1 MNLNDFAHEMGKLTC
16 PLYPISGLRTSL
28 IDMSQQPKVLVIDD
42 EPGVREL
49 ISEALS
55 ISEITAVQAADGLEA
70 LSFLRRERFDLL
82 ILDINMPKLD
92 GLALL
97 EKLRTEGMS
106 VPVLML
112 SARADKADINQGLRT
127 GADDYLTK
135 PFSIEELVLRVKA
148 IMRRS
153 KGEVAEVKVLT
164 CGPISMDFSKYSV
177 KFNDQVV
184 DLSPTEFKLLEQLI
198 LNRGNVVTKETL
210 LSEVW
215 EIDFKSSSTV
225 VDTYISYLR
234 KKLHIDGFDGIKTV
248 RGIGF
253 QIVAD

>member
-1 MNLNDFAHEMGKLTC
+1 
-16 PLYPISGLRTSL
+16 
-28 IDMSQQPKVLVIDD
+28 MSERPKVLVIDD

-55 ISEITAVQAADGLEA
+55 LSEITAVQAADGLEA

-112 SARADKADINQGLRT
+112 SARADKADVNQGLRT

-177 KFNDQVV
+177 KFNDQPV

-198 LNRGNVVTKETL
+198 LHRGNVVTKETL

-215 EIDFKSSSTV
+215 EIDFKSNSTV

>member
-1 MNLNDFAHEMGKLTC
+1 
-16 PLYPISGLRTSL
+16 
-28 IDMSQQPKVLVIDD
+28 MSERPKVLVIDD
-42 EPGVREL
+42 EPGIREL

-55 ISEITAVQAADGLEA
+55 ISEITTVLAADGLEA
-70 LSFLRRERFDLL
+70 LSLLRREKFDLL
-82 ILDINMPKLD
+82 VLDINMPKLD

-97 EKLRTEGMS
+97 EKLRTEGAS
-106 VPVLML
+106 VPVLLL
-112 SARADKADINQGLRT
+112 SARADKADINQGLRI

-177 KFNDQVV
+177 KLNDQPV

-234 KKLHIDGFDGIKTV
+234 KKLHINGFDGIKTV

>member
-1 MNLNDFAHEMGKLTC
+1 
-16 PLYPISGLRTSL
+16 
-28 IDMSQQPKVLVIDD
+28 MSERPKVLVIDD
-42 EPGVREL
+42 EPSVREL

-55 ISEITAVQAADGLEA
+55 LSEITAVQAADGLEA
-70 LSFLRRERFDLL
+70 LSHLRRERFDLL

-112 SARADKADINQGLRT
+112 SARADKADINQGLRI

-177 KFNDQVV
+177 KFKDQSV

-215 EIDFKSSSTV
+215 EIDFKSNSTV

>member
-1 MNLNDFAHEMGKLTC
+1 
-16 PLYPISGLRTSL
+16 
-28 IDMSQQPKVLVIDD
+28 MSERPKVLVIDD

-55 ISEITAVQAADGLEA
+55 LSEITAVQAADGLEA

-177 KFNDQVV
+177 KFNDQPV
-184 DLSPTEFKLLEQLI
+184 DLSPTEFKILEQLI
-198 LNRGNVVTKETL
+198 LHRGNVVTKETL

-215 EIDFKSSSTV
+215 EIDFKSNSTV

>member
-1 MNLNDFAHEMGKLTC
+1 
-16 PLYPISGLRTSL
+16 
-28 IDMSQQPKVLVIDD
+28 MSEQPKVLVIDD

-70 LSFLRRERFDLL
+70 LSHLRRQRFDLL

-112 SARADKADINQGLRT
+112 SARADKTDINHGLRT

-164 CGPISMDFSKYSV
+164 CGPILMDFSKYSV
-177 KFNDQVV
+177 KFNDQPV

-198 LNRGNVVTKETL
+198 INRGNVVTKESL

-215 EIDFKSSSTV
+215 EIDFKSNSNV

-234 KKLHIDGFDGIKTV
+234 KKLHIDGFEGIKTV

>member
-1 MNLNDFAHEMGKLTC
+1 
-16 PLYPISGLRTSL
+16 
-28 IDMSQQPKVLVIDD
+28 MSERPKVLVIDD

-55 ISEITAVQAADGLEA
+55 LSEITAVQAADGLEA

-177 KFNDQVV
+177 KFNDQPV
-184 DLSPTEFKLLEQLI
+184 DLSPTEFKLLEQLS

>member
-1 MNLNDFAHEMGKLTC
+1 
-16 PLYPISGLRTSL
+16 
-28 IDMSQQPKVLVIDD
+28 MSERPKVLVIDD
-42 EPGVREL
+42 ELGVREL

-55 ISEITAVQAADGLEA
+55 LAEITAVQAADGLEA
-70 LSFLRRERFDLL
+70 LSHLRRERFDLL

-97 EKLRTEGMS
+97 EKLRAEGMS

-112 SARADKADINQGLRT
+112 SARADKADINQGLRI

-135 PFSIEELVLRVKA
+135 PFGIEELVLRVKA

-177 KFNDQVV
+177 KFNDQPIE
-184 DLSPTEFKLLEQLI
+184 LSPTEFKLLEQLI

-215 EIDFKSSSTV
+215 EIDFKSNSTV

-234 KKLHIDGFDGIKTV
+234 KKLHIEGFDGIKTV
-248 RGIGF
+248 RGVGF

>member
-1 MNLNDFAHEMGKLTC
+1 
-16 PLYPISGLRTSL
+16 
-28 IDMSQQPKVLVIDD
+28 MSERPKVLVIDD

-55 ISEITAVQAADGLEA
+55 LSEITAVQAADGLEA

-106 VPVLML
+106 VPVLMF

-164 CGPISMDFSKYSV
+164 CGPISMDFSKYSANPFV
-177 KFNDQVV
+177 LD
-184 DLSPTEFKLLEQLI
+184 DLIGNITDTSNFSIVYIFIFFILLGLVYLIVLQKSLI
-198 LNRGNVVTKETL
+198 LFEGIRQKEKSHFFQNQFLCLIHLQLLTL
-210 LSEVW
+210 
-215 EIDFKSSSTV
+215 IRTFF
-225 VDTYISYLR
+225 
-234 KKLHIDGFDGIKTV
+234 H
-248 RGIGF
+248 
-253 QIVAD
+253 

>member
-1 MNLNDFAHEMGKLTC
+1 MSA
-16 PLYPISGLRTSL
+16 LRPSL
-28 IDMSQQPKVLVIDD
+28 IDMSERPKVLVIDD

-112 SARADKADINQGLRT
+112 SARADKADINQGLRI

-153 KGEVAEVKVLT
+153 KGESVEVKVLT

-177 KFNDQVV
+177 KLNDQVI
-184 DLSPTEFKLLEQLI
+184 DLSPTEFKLLEQII

>member
-1 MNLNDFAHEMGKLTC
+1 
-16 PLYPISGLRTSL
+16 
-28 IDMSQQPKVLVIDD
+28 MSERPKVLVIDD

-55 ISEITAVQAADGLEA
+55 LSEITAVQAADGLEA

-112 SARADKADINQGLRT
+112 CARADKADINQGLRT

-177 KFNDQVV
+177 KFNDQPV

-198 LNRGNVVTKETL
+198 LHRGNVVTKETL

-215 EIDFKSSSTV
+215 EIDFKSNSTV

>member
-1 MNLNDFAHEMGKLTC
+1 
-16 PLYPISGLRTSL
+16 
-28 IDMSQQPKVLVIDD
+28 MSERPKVLVIDD

-55 ISEITAVQAADGLEA
+55 LSEITAIQAADGLEA

-177 KFNDQVV
+177 KFKDQPV

-215 EIDFKSSSTV
+215 EIDFKSNSTV

>member
-1 MNLNDFAHEMGKLTC
+1 
-16 PLYPISGLRTSL
+16 
-28 IDMSQQPKVLVIDD
+28 MSERPKVLVIDD

-55 ISEITAVQAADGLEA
+55 LSEITAVQAADGLEA

-97 EKLRTEGMS
+97 EKLRSEGMS

-153 KGEVAEVKVLT
+153 KGEVTEVKVLT
-164 CGPISMDFSKYSV
+164 CGPISMDFSKYLV
-177 KFNDQVV
+177 KFNDQPV

-215 EIDFKSSSTV
+215 EIDFKSNSTV

>member
-1 MNLNDFAHEMGKLTC
+1 MAFCHYRQPPIQTNLANMAE
-16 PLYPISGLRTSL
+16 R
-28 IDMSQQPKVLVIDD
+28 PKILVIDD
-42 EPGVREL
+42 EAGVRDL
-49 ISEALS
+49 VCDALS
-55 ISEITAVQAADGLEA
+55 MSDFLSTQAVDGLEA
-70 LSFLRRERFDLL
+70 LSLLRRDQFDLL
-82 ILDINMPKLD
+82 VLDINMPKLD

-97 EKLRTEGMS
+97 EKLRNEGLS

-112 SARADKADINQGLRT
+112 SARADKSDINQGLRL

-148 IMRRS
+148 ILRRS
-153 KGEVAEVKVLT
+153 KSEVTEVKVLS
-164 CGPISMDFSKYSV
+164 CGPIKMDFAKYQVS
-177 KFNDQVV
+177 FNDQEI

-198 LNRGNVVTKETL
+198 INRGNVVTKEAL
-210 LSEVW
+210 LAEVW

-234 KKLHIDGFDGIKTV
+234 KKLHIDGYEGIKTV

-253 QIVAD
+253 QIVPD

>member
-1 MNLNDFAHEMGKLTC
+1 
-16 PLYPISGLRTSL
+16 
-28 IDMSQQPKVLVIDD
+28 MSQQPKVLVIDD

-55 ISEITAVQAADGLEA
+55 ISEISAVQAADGLEA
-70 LSFLRRERFDLL
+70 LSLLRRERFDLL

-97 EKLRTEGMS
+97 DKLRTEGMS

-112 SARADKADINQGLRT
+112 SARADRTDINQGLRI

-135 PFSIEELVLRVKA
+135 PFGIEELILRVKA

-153 KGEVAEVKVLT
+153 KGEVVEVKVLT

-177 KFNDQVV
+177 KLNDQAI

-234 KKLHIDGFDGIKTV
+234 KKLHTDGFNGIKTV

>member
-1 MNLNDFAHEMGKLTC
+1 
-16 PLYPISGLRTSL
+16 
-28 IDMSQQPKVLVIDD
+28 MSERPKVLVIDD
-42 EPGVREL
+42 EPGVRDL

-55 ISEITAVQAADGLEA
+55 LSRITAVSAADGLEA
-70 LSFLRRERFDLL
+70 LSFLRREKFDLL

-97 EKLRTEGMS
+97 EKLRSEGMS

-112 SARADKADINQGLRT
+112 SARADKADINQGLRI

-153 KGEVAEVKVLT
+153 KGEVTEVKMLT

-177 KFNDQVV
+177 KFNDQLV

-234 KKLHIDGFDGIKTV
+234 KKLHIDGFDGIRTV

>member
-1 MNLNDFAHEMGKLTC
+1 
-16 PLYPISGLRTSL
+16 
-28 IDMSQQPKVLVIDD
+28 MSQQPKVLVIDD

-112 SARADKADINQGLRT
+112 SARADKADINQGLRI

-153 KGEVAEVKVLT
+153 KGEVAEIKVLT

-177 KFNDQVV
+177 KFNDQPVE
-184 DLSPTEFKLLEQLI
+184 LSPTEFKLLEQLI

>member
-1 MNLNDFAHEMGKLTC
+1 MF
-16 PLYPISGLRTSL
+16 
-28 IDMSQQPKVLVIDD
+28 QQPKVLVIDD

-49 ISEALS
+49 IREALS

-70 LSFLRRERFDLL
+70 LSYLRRERFDLL

-135 PFSIEELVLRVKA
+135 PFSIEELVLRAKA

-177 KFNDQVV
+177 KFNDQLV

>member
-1 MNLNDFAHEMGKLTC
+1 
-16 PLYPISGLRTSL
+16 
-28 IDMSQQPKVLVIDD
+28 MSERPKVLVIDD

-49 ISEALS
+49 ISEGLS
-55 ISEITAVQAADGLEA
+55 LSEINAVQAADGLEA

-135 PFSIEELVLRVKA
+135 PFSIEELVLRVRA

-153 KGEVAEVKVLT
+153 KSEVAEVKVLT

-177 KFNDQVV
+177 KFNDQPVE
-184 DLSPTEFKLLEQLI
+184 LSPTEFKLLEQLI

-215 EIDFKSSSTV
+215 EIDFKSNSTV

-234 KKLHIDGFDGIKTV
+234 KKLHKDGFDGIKTV

-253 QIVAD
+253 QIVAN

>member
-1 MNLNDFAHEMGKLTC
+1 
-16 PLYPISGLRTSL
+16 
-28 IDMSQQPKVLVIDD
+28 MSQQPKVLVIDD
-42 EPGVREL
+42 EPGVRDL

-55 ISEITAVQAADGLEA
+55 LSEITAVQAADGLEA

-92 GLALL
+92 GLVLL

-112 SARADKADINQGLRT
+112 SARADKSDINQGLRI

-148 IMRRS
+148 ILRRS
-153 KGEVAEVKVLT
+153 KGEVVEVKVLT

-177 KFNDQVV
+177 KFNDQPI

>member
-1 MNLNDFAHEMGKLTC
+1 
-16 PLYPISGLRTSL
+16 
-28 IDMSQQPKVLVIDD
+28 MSERPKVLVIDD

-55 ISEITAVQAADGLEA
+55 LSEINAVQAADGLEA

-97 EKLRTEGMS
+97 EKLRSEGMS

-127 GADDYLTK
+127 GADDYLTT

-164 CGPISMDFSKYSV
+164 CGPITMDFSKYSV
-177 KFNDQVV
+177 KFNDQPV

-210 LSEVW
+210 LFEVW
-215 EIDFKSSSTV
+215 EIDFKSNSTV

-234 KKLHIDGFDGIKTV
+234 KKLHLDGFDGIKTV

>member
-1 MNLNDFAHEMGKLTC
+1 
-16 PLYPISGLRTSL
+16 
-28 IDMSQQPKVLVIDD
+28 MSERPKVLVIDD

-55 ISEITAVQAADGLEA
+55 LSEITAVQAADGLEA

-164 CGPISMDFSKYSV
+164 CGPILMDFSKYSV
-177 KFNDQVV
+177 KFNDQPV

-198 LNRGNVVTKETL
+198 LHRGNVVTKETL

-215 EIDFKSSSTV
+215 EIDFKSNSTV

>member
-1 MNLNDFAHEMGKLTC
+1 
-16 PLYPISGLRTSL
+16 
-28 IDMSQQPKVLVIDD
+28 MSERPKVLVIDD

-55 ISEITAVQAADGLEA
+55 LSEITAVQAADGLEA

-177 KFNDQVV
+177 KFNDQPV

-253 QIVAD
+253 QIVAE

>member
-1 MNLNDFAHEMGKLTC
+1 
-16 PLYPISGLRTSL
+16 
-28 IDMSQQPKVLVIDD
+28 MSERPKVLVIDD

-55 ISEITAVQAADGLEA
+55 LSEITAIQAADGLEA

-177 KFNDQVV
+177 KFNDQPV

-198 LNRGNVVTKETL
+198 LHRGNVVTKETL
-210 LSEVW
+210 LSAVW
-215 EIDFKSSSTV
+215 EIDFKSNSTV

-234 KKLHIDGFDGIKTV
+234 KKLHKDGFDGIKTV

>member
-1 MNLNDFAHEMGKLTC
+1 
-16 PLYPISGLRTSL
+16 
-28 IDMSQQPKVLVIDD
+28 MSQQPKVLVIDD

-55 ISEITAVQAADGLEA
+55 ISEISAVQAADGLEA

-97 EKLRTEGMS
+97 EKLRNEGMS

-112 SARADKADINQGLRT
+112 SARADKANINQGLRT

-177 KFNDQVV
+177 KFNDQLV

-210 LSEVW
+210 LYEVW

>member
-1 MNLNDFAHEMGKLTC
+1 MSA
-16 PLYPISGLRTSL
+16 LRPSL
-28 IDMSQQPKVLVIDD
+28 IDMSERPKVLVIDD

-112 SARADKADINQGLRT
+112 SARADKADINQGLRI

-153 KGEVAEVKVLT
+153 KGESVEVKVLT

-177 KFNDQVV
+177 KLNDQAI

-198 LNRGNVVTKETL
+198 LNRGNVITKETL

>member
-1 MNLNDFAHEMGKLTC
+1 
-16 PLYPISGLRTSL
+16 
-28 IDMSQQPKVLVIDD
+28 MSQPPKVLVIDD
-42 EPGVREL
+42 EPSVREL

-55 ISEITAVQAADGLEA
+55 ISEISAVQAADGLEA
-70 LSFLRRERFDLL
+70 LSLLRRERFDLL

-97 EKLRTEGMS
+97 DKLRTEGMS

-112 SARADKADINQGLRT
+112 SARADRTDINQGLRI

-135 PFSIEELVLRVKA
+135 PFGIEELVLRVKA

-153 KGEVAEVKVLT
+153 KGEVVEVKVLT

-177 KFNDQVV
+177 KLNDQAI

-234 KKLHIDGFDGIKTV
+234 KKLHTDGFNGIKTV

>member
-1 MNLNDFAHEMGKLTC
+1 
-16 PLYPISGLRTSL
+16 
-28 IDMSQQPKVLVIDD
+28 MSERPKVLVIDD

-55 ISEITAVQAADGLEA
+55 LSEITAVQAADGLEA

-112 SARADKADINQGLRT
+112 SARADKSDINQGLRI

-135 PFSIEELVLRVKA
+135 PFGIEELVLRVKA
-148 IMRRS
+148 ILRRS
-153 KGEVAEVKVLT
+153 KGEVAEVKVLS

-177 KFNDQVV
+177 KFNDQPI

-198 LNRGNVVTKETL
+198 LNRGNVITKETL

>member
-1 MNLNDFAHEMGKLTC
+1 MSA
-16 PLYPISGLRTSL
+16 LRPSL
-28 IDMSQQPKVLVIDD
+28 IDMSERPKVLVIDD

-112 SARADKADINQGLRT
+112 SARADKADINQGLRI

-153 KGEVAEVKVLT
+153 KGETVEVKVLT

-177 KFNDQVV
+177 KLNDQAI

>member
-1 MNLNDFAHEMGKLTC
+1 MSA
-16 PLYPISGLRTSL
+16 LRPSL
-28 IDMSQQPKVLVIDD
+28 IDMSERPKVLVIDD

-112 SARADKADINQGLRT
+112 SARADKADINQGLRI

-153 KGEVAEVKVLT
+153 KGETVEVKVLT

-177 KFNDQVV
+177 KLNDQVI

>member
-1 MNLNDFAHEMGKLTC
+1 
-16 PLYPISGLRTSL
+16 
-28 IDMSQQPKVLVIDD
+28 MSERPKVLVIDD

-55 ISEITAVQAADGLEA
+55 LSEITAVQAADGLEA

-177 KFNDQVV
+177 KFNDQPV

-215 EIDFKSSSTV
+215 DIDFKSSSTV

>member
-1 MNLNDFAHEMGKLTC
+1 
-16 PLYPISGLRTSL
+16 
-28 IDMSQQPKVLVIDD
+28 MSERPKVLVIDD

-55 ISEITAVQAADGLEA
+55 LSEITAVQAADGLEA

-97 EKLRTEGMS
+97 EKLRSEGMS

-112 SARADKADINQGLRT
+112 SARADKTDINQGLRI

-177 KFNDQVV
+177 KFNDQPV

-198 LNRGNVVTKETL
+198 LHRGNVVTKETL

-215 EIDFKSSSTV
+215 EIDFKSNSTV

>member
-1 MNLNDFAHEMGKLTC
+1 MGELAC
-16 PLYPISGLRTSL
+16 LLYPIPTLRTSL
-28 IDMSQQPKVLVIDD
+28 SVMSQQPKVLVIDD

>member
-1 MNLNDFAHEMGKLTC
+1 
-16 PLYPISGLRTSL
+16 
-28 IDMSQQPKVLVIDD
+28 MSERPKVLVIDD

-70 LSFLRRERFDLL
+70 LSHLRRERFDLL

-97 EKLRTEGMS
+97 EKLRAEGMS

-112 SARADKADINQGLRT
+112 SARADKADINQGLRI

-153 KGEVAEVKVLT
+153 KGEVAEVRVLT

-177 KFNDQVV
+177 KFNDLPIE
-184 DLSPTEFKLLEQLI
+184 LSPTEFKLLEQLI

>member
-1 MNLNDFAHEMGKLTC
+1 
-16 PLYPISGLRTSL
+16 
-28 IDMSQQPKVLVIDD
+28 MSERPKVLVIDD

-55 ISEITAVQAADGLEA
+55 LSDINAVQAADGLEA
-70 LSFLRRERFDLL
+70 LSYLRRERFDLL

-177 KFNDQVV
+177 KFNDQPV

-234 KKLHIDGFDGIKTV
+234 KKLHIEGFDGIKTV

>member
-1 MNLNDFAHEMGKLTC
+1 
-16 PLYPISGLRTSL
+16 
-28 IDMSQQPKVLVIDD
+28 MSQQPRVLVIDD

-49 ISEALS
+49 ISEALR

-70 LSFLRRERFDLL
+70 LSLLRRERFDLL

-112 SARADKADINQGLRT
+112 SARADKTDINQGLRI

-153 KGEVAEVKVLT
+153 KGEVAEVKVLN

-177 KFNDQVV
+177 KFNDQLI

-234 KKLHIDGFDGIKTV
+234 KKLHIDGFEGIKTV

>member
-1 MNLNDFAHEMGKLTC
+1 
-16 PLYPISGLRTSL
+16 
-28 IDMSQQPKVLVIDD
+28 MSQQPKVLVIDD

-92 GLALL
+92 GLGLL

-106 VPVLML
+106 VPVLIL

-135 PFSIEELVLRVKA
+135 PFSIEELILRVKA

-177 KFNDQVV
+177 KFNDQLV

-253 QIVAD
+253 QIVAN